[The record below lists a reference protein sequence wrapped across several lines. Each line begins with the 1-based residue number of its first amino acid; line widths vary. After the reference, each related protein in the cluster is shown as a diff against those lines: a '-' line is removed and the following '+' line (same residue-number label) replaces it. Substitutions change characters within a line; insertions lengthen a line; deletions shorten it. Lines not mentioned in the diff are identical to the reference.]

1 MIAYKNMMNEINNL
15 KEPKPIIEKKHC
27 IIKYPLHKI
36 YNSDNKIIPYP
47 KHKINYLVDNSKNF
61 IRKYNENKEVANYT
75 NDIDKLYSLDVKLK
89 SDNDKPPDY
98 YQYNMKNKTIE
109 DLRLDAYQN
118 ENNIKSNMT
127 ILQEENASNKTINE
141 IKTDEDDFQTNLN
154 IILNEY
160 KNKQNELNLGK
171 IEPSDIEN
179 VLNTKLI
186 NIKSNKLTSDYN
198 KLPIVFKTFSK
209 PIKIIEPVKLTR
221 EEIVQQDNKDFV
233 DSIFRDNIKLNHRKN
248 DLSKKVDKMNE
259 EQSKEYN
266 DFIIELEKKELNKK
280 IPITKEQLTSYLNNY
295 VTKAN
300 QYIRNNIIFDSEPN
314 YGNL

>member
-127 ILQEENASNKTINE
+127 ILQEENASNKSINE
-141 IKTDEDDFQTNLN
+141 IKTNEDDFQTNLN
-154 IILNEY
+154 IY
-160 KNKQNELNLGK
+160 HFFHK
-171 IEPSDIEN
+171 I
-179 VLNTKLI
+179 V
-186 NIKSNKLTSDYN
+186 KSCC
-198 KLPIVFKTFSK
+198 
-209 PIKIIEPVKLTR
+209 
-221 EEIVQQDNKDFV
+221 
-233 DSIFRDNIKLNHRKN
+233 
-248 DLSKKVDKMNE
+248 
-259 EQSKEYN
+259 
-266 DFIIELEKKELNKK
+266 
-280 IPITKEQLTSYLNNY
+280 YL
-295 VTKAN
+295 
-300 QYIRNNIIFDSEPN
+300 
-314 YGNL
+314 